1 MFAQPYRTT
10 LVALSLTWFLS
21 TSSAQAQFGDKTAP
35 NQPQTIK
42 HEIHRWKVGME
53 VEAVGG
59 ACQSLYGTVP
69 VPTDWPG
76 QVVRIVDEDV
86 SPAVKSVRYR
96 MLDGGVRQMLV
107 RIPRLRAGQQAHA
120 LVTFEIEREQ
130 VAAPDNPETFSL
142 PKNLSRD
149 VRKHLAAS
157 PYIEVRHPEI
167 RDLAK
172 ELYDEDLPAWQQIEV
187 IYDHVRDHVEYR
199 NGKLKGA
206 LAALRDGHGDCEEL
220 SSLFIAVCRANKI
233 PARTIW
239 VPNHCYPE
247 FYLVDQ
253 DGEGHW
259 FPCQA
264 AGTRSFGTMPDLRPI
279 LQKGD
284 NFKVPEKKERQRY
297 VAEFLT
303 GAASRGGGRP
313 KVHFVRDVQP
323 AS

>member
-1 MFAQPYRTT
+1 MLAQPCGAA
-10 LVALSLTWFLS
+10 LVALSLAGILS

-35 NQPQTIK
+35 DQPQTIK
-42 HEIHRWKVGME
+42 NEVHRWKVGMK
-53 VEAVGG
+53 VEAIGG
-59 ACQSLYGTVP
+59 PCQNLYGTVP

-96 MLDGGVRQMLV
+96 TLDGGVKQMMV
-107 RIPRLRAGQQAHA
+107 RIPKLRAGQKAHA

-130 VAAPDNPETFSL
+130 VAAPDNPDEFSL
-142 PKNLSRD
+142 PKKLSRD
-149 VRKHLAAS
+149 ARKYLAVS

-167 RDLAK
+167 RELAK
-172 ELYDEDLPAWQQIEV
+172 EIIDDSLPAWQRIEV
-187 IYDHVRDHVEYR
+187 IYDHVRDNVEYR

-220 SSLFIAVCRANKI
+220 SSLFIALCRANKI
-233 PARTIW
+233 PARTVW

-247 FYLVDQ
+247 FYLSDQ
-253 DGEGHW
+253 DGEGRW

-284 NFKVPEKKERQRY
+284 SFKVPEKKERQRY

-313 KVHFVRDVQP
+313 EVRFVRDVLP

>member
-1 MFAQPYRTT
+1 MFAQPSHAA
-10 LVALSLTWFLS
+10 LVALALSWFLI
-21 TSSAQAQFGDKTAP
+21 TSPAQAQFGDETAP
-35 NQPQTIK
+35 DRPQTIK
-42 HEIHRWKVGME
+42 NEIHRWKVGMK
-53 VEAVGG
+53 VQAIGG
-59 ACQSLYGTVP
+59 PCQNLFGTVP

-96 MLDGGVRQMLV
+96 VLDGGVRQMMV
-107 RIPRLRAGQQAHA
+107 RVPKLRAGQEAHA

-130 VAAPDNPETFSL
+130 VAAPDNPADFSL

-149 VRKHLAAS
+149 ARKFLSAS
-157 PYIEVRHPEI
+157 PYIEVRHPDI
-167 RDLAK
+167 RALAK
-172 ELYDEDLPAWQQIEV
+172 ELNDESLPAWQRVEV
-187 IYDHVRDHVEYR
+187 IYDHVRENVEYR

-220 SSLFIAVCRANKI
+220 SSLFIALCRANKI
-233 PARTIW
+233 PARTVW

-247 FYLVDQ
+247 FYLADQ
-253 DGEGHW
+253 NGEGRW

-313 KVHFVRDVQP
+313 EVRFVRDVLP